1 MNTPRACATFFSRS
15 IFLDCPGS
23 KVLLPFLSP
32 IPPPARCA
40 SAVMMLSVAAGVFA
54 LLVAPPATRRPAL
67 DCHEVWLQPATAAYS
82 TGQAIEQSEVLL
94 VVPGLATGTECAT
107 LSEAARRCAEAL
119 GGAPGAD
126 LGAQP
131 TGRIPSIAAA
141 ARATRAGVE
150 CVAPLPAEADSI
162 ADSLLARVFALIDAQ
177 YPSIVSTLFGPDAES
192 MLSLYEAGALNYHSR
207 EPAVNVYDAGGEFL
221 PHMVRHLSSA
231 PLVRCLH
238 LQLTAHLLRRITR
251 R

>member
-1 MNTPRACATFFSRS
+1 MEFLFAVASSQRA
-15 IFLDCPGS
+15 
-23 KVLLPFLSP
+23 
-32 IPPPARCA
+32 ARL
-40 SAVMMLSVAAGVFA
+40 MMLSVALRGVFA

-94 VVPGLATGTECAT
+94 VVPGLATGAECST

-162 ADSLLARVFALIDAQ
+162 ADSLLARVFALLDAQ
-177 YPSIVSTLFGPDAES
+177 YPSIVSTLFGPDVES
-192 MLSLYEAGALNYHSR
+192 MLSLYEARALNYHSR
-207 EPAVNVYDAGGEFL
+207 EPAVNVYDSGGEFL
-221 PHMVRHLSSA
+221 PHMVRHYRSA
-231 PLVRCLH
+231 PLRP
-238 LQLTAHLLRRITR
+238 TR
-251 R
+251 PPLCRH